1 MEAVWLNIQKWFNTR
16 LKSLKA
22 DVNLAVNQRI
32 KIAVKGGFTTDV
44 KRSISSGER
53 SQQRE
58 NTRPSESGKAFLSSF
73 FLSFFLS
80 SSLSLPFGCRSR
92 VTFHVTVTM
101 YIHQLKTLFAGYN
114 ISCGTLLL

>member
-32 KIAVKGGFTTDV
+32 KTAAKGGFTTDV

-58 NTRPSESGKAFLSSF
+58 NTRASESGKAFLSSF
-73 FLSFFLS
+73 FLSFFLALAS
-80 SSLSLPFGCRSR
+80 FRVPLACDFSRYSDNVYPPTEDLVCRIQ
-92 VTFHVTVTM
+92 
-101 YIHQLKTLFAGYN
+101 YQL
-114 ISCGTLLL
+114 